1 MTALTSP
8 GQLAANLPGILG
20 FYPHDSVI
28 FAAFDPTG
36 TASRFRLGPVIRL
49 DIDDMR
55 HLPDIARTIDESGC
69 ELVFAFVV
77 TDREEADIGEIID
90 TLLTMVRTGIMDI
103 HACWFTREILTGEP
117 VHLAFGPAPEPDDEG
132 WSEAW
137 LDDVIAPV
145 AQAQSMGALLDN
157 GLLPE
162 LNREETF
169 EQFTRFNPCFSP
181 VECEQ
186 LSAFAHRYS
195 HELLRA
201 LEKGEERTWGSFAGL
216 AGDIAFLLAEIEEQD
231 LSVAELMADEE
242 TLLTM
247 GAMLGNATM
256 RDILVED
263 VLRRPSPAADLLLA
277 VARTFGGQVRFN
289 ALALYALCAL
299 ELKLSMR
306 AIPAL
311 SAVLEEDP
319 RHSLTRLLLDACR
332 AGAFDTLLDAVRQ
345 GSVIVRT
352 AHGISPQVG
361 AEAA

>member
-20 FYPHDSVI
+20 FYPHDSII
-28 FAAFDPTG
+28 FAAFDSTG
-36 TASRFRLGPVIRL
+36 DAGRFRLGPVIRL
-49 DIDDMR
+49 DIDDMH
-55 HLPDIARTIDESGC
+55 HLPDIARTLDESGG

-77 TDREEADIGEIID
+77 TDRDEGEVGEVVD
-90 TLLTMVRTGIMDI
+90 TLLTMVRTGIMSI
-103 HACWFTREILTGEP
+103 HACWVAEAILTGEP
-117 VHLAFGPAPEPDDEG
+117 VQLAFGPVPEPGEKD

-145 AQAQSMGALLDN
+145 AQAQAMEALLDH
-157 GLLPE
+157 GLLPD

-169 EQFTRFNPCFSP
+169 GQFARFNPCFSP

-186 LSAFAHRYS
+186 LSEFAHRYS
-195 HELLRA
+195 RELLHA
-201 LEKGEERTWGSFAGL
+201 LEQGEDRTWGSFAAL
-216 AGDIAFLLAEIEEQD
+216 TSDIALLLTEIEEQD
-231 LSVAELMADEE
+231 RTVAELMADEE

-247 GAMLGNATM
+247 GAMLGTATM
-256 RDILVED
+256 RDIIVED
-263 VLRRPSPAADLLLA
+263 ILRQPAPAADLLLA
-277 VARTFGGQVRFN
+277 VARTFGGPVRCN
-289 ALALYALCAL
+289 ALALHALCAV

-311 SAVLEEDP
+311 SAVLNEDP

-332 AGAFDTLLDAVRQ
+332 AGAFETLLEAVRQ
-345 GSVIVRT
+345 GSAIVRT
-352 AHGISPQVG
+352 AHGIIPQVG

>member
-28 FAAFDPTG
+28 FAAFDCTG
-36 TASRFRLGPVIRL
+36 TAGRFRLGPVIRL

-55 HLPDIARTIDESGC
+55 HLPDITRTIDESGG

-77 TDREEADIGEIID
+77 TDRDEEEVGEVVD

-103 HACWFTREILTGEP
+103 HACWIAGEILTGEP
-117 VHLAFGPAPEPDDEG
+117 VQLAFGPVPEPGEEG

-145 AQAQSMGALLDN
+145 AQAQSMGALLEH
-157 GLLPE
+157 GMLPD

-169 EQFTRFNPCFSP
+169 EQFARFNPSFSP

-186 LSAFAHRYS
+186 LSEFAHRYS
-195 HELLRA
+195 RELLRA
-201 LEKGEERTWGSFAGL
+201 LEQGEERTWGSFAAL
-216 AGDIAFLLAEIEEQD
+216 SGDIALLLTEIEEQD
-231 LSVAELMADEE
+231 LTVADLMADEE

-247 GAMLGNATM
+247 GAALGNATM
-256 RDILVED
+256 RDIVVED

-277 VARTFGGQVRFN
+277 VARTFGGPVRFN
-289 ALALYALCAL
+289 ALALHALCAL

-311 SAVLEEDP
+311 SAVLVEDP

-332 AGAFDTLLDAVRQ
+332 AGAFDELLAAVRQ

-352 AHGISPQVG
+352 AHGITPQLGV
-361 AEAA
+361 EAA

>member
-20 FYPHDSVI
+20 FYPHDSII
-28 FAAFDPTG
+28 FAAFDSTDE
-36 TASRFRLGPVIRL
+36 ASRFRLGPVIRL

-55 HLPDIARTIDESGC
+55 HLPDIARTIDESGG

-77 TDREEADIGEIID
+77 TDRAEEETGEIID

-103 HACWFTREILTGEP
+103 HACWVTGEILTGEP
-117 VHLAFGPAPEPDDEG
+117 VQLAFGPAPEPGGEG

-157 GLLPE
+157 GLLPY

-169 EQFTRFNPCFSP
+169 EQFARFNPSFSP
-181 VECEQ
+181 AECGQ
-186 LSAFAHRYS
+186 LSEFAHRYS
-195 HELLRA
+195 RELLRA
-201 LEKGEERTWGSFAGL
+201 LEQGEERTWGSFAGL
-216 AGDIAFLLAEIEEQD
+216 VGDIALLLTEIEEQD
-231 LSVAELMADEE
+231 LSVADLMADEE

-247 GAMLGNATM
+247 GAMLGNATL
-256 RDILVED
+256 RDIVVED
-263 VLRRPSPAADLLLA
+263 VLSRPSPAAEILLA
-277 VARTFGGQVRFN
+277 VARTFDGPVRFN

-311 SAVLEEDP
+311 SAVLVEDP
-319 RHSLTRLLLDACR
+319 HHSLTLLLLDACR
-332 AGAFDTLLDAVRQ
+332 AGAFDTLLKAVRQ

-352 AHGISPQVG
+352 ARGITPRVG
-361 AEAA
+361 MEAA